1 MKIIESNK
9 IAVVALD
16 NPPVNALGIAEL
28 DDLEN
33 ILTQIEREDSTARV
47 LVFLGNGKFY
57 GLSKFRST

>member
-9 IAVVALD
+9 IAVVSLD

-47 LVFLGNGKFY
+47 VVFLGNGKFFFA
-57 GLSKFRST
+57 GAD